1 MNRVLM
7 FFRVL
12 KYFLSVDSCVSRKNI
27 NLLVGLLLELD
38 CVLRILEKERNHIIL
53 LMVIYSSM

>member
-12 KYFLSVDSCVSRKNI
+12 KYFLSVDSCFLERISICCVR
-27 NLLVGLLLELD
+27 LLLEPY
-38 CVLRILEKERNHIIL
+38 CVLRILEKEQDHIIL
-53 LMVIYSSM
+53 LIAVYSSM

>member
-12 KYFLSVDSCVSRKNI
+12 KSFLSVDSCFPERI
-27 NLLVGLLLELD
+27 LICFVGLLLEPD
-38 CVLRILEKERNHIIL
+38 YVLRILEKEQDHIIL
-53 LMVIYSSM
+53 LIAVYSSM